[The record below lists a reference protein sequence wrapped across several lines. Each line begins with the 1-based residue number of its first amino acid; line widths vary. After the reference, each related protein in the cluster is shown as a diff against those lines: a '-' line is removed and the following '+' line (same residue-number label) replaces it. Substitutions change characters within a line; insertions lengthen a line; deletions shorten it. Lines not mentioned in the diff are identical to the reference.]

1 MMSNSQPDNNSE
13 PESKIKNEEKPIADT
28 EFLDISTWDKLSPIS
43 ILFFLNKIFSLV
55 INNALPTLAPLGVL
69 ILNADS
75 KATSALLI
83 FVGAFVLLSLNAIL
97 QYFFFRF
104 KVQENRLLIHDGVF
118 NKNQRVIRFDKVQN
132 VNILQ
137 PFYFKFFKLVTL
149 QLETAGSK
157 NNEANLAGITST
169 QAELIKQTILDYRS
183 ENSSQC
189 ESENQHIDAT
199 DEGEILST
207 ASTKDLFKFGLTSN
221 GMFWFFVFMAPV
233 FGMLDKIIEN
243 NIDKEM
249 VNLLIERLGGGIS
262 GSFIFGAIIILSIFT
277 LMITFSILGAVFRYH
292 NYKLTFKGETL
303 RRHSGLLGT
312 HEESAKLSKIQ
323 AFVNQTNFIGRWL
336 KVENVVLKQASGAQN
351 AQTARAK
358 LFVIP
363 TLAKTQVL
371 ELLKF
376 ILNSEGFDTP
386 LNQINKRYILKTWL
400 KVMSVPTIL
409 SLIMMLNIGSYPVW
423 FLLLSG
429 IVLFPLV
436 YLRWRNFGYAI
447 NDNFA
452 TFRSGFFGFRRIT
465 FPLFKAQ
472 RVSISQSPMQ
482 KRKDLATLKI
492 YLASDRIEI
501 PYVPI
506 EHAHAWFDQISY
518 KIETTKQNWF

>member
-1 MMSNSQPDNNSE
+1 MRPRNACSDPQSVAHAQLMAIKQSEVQRQDVAQRIRLHSSDFAATHAPIMMCTHHGSSTFPSPLHARRR
-13 PESKIKNEEKPIADT
+13 PESLHMLAAEPTFQRDYLPEPDVHLGDTRRLPALREEKRATRQMNHRSKSYGDLPHQRGQSYHWSSKVF
-28 EFLDISTWDKLSPIS
+28 EQKKQSTQELQNWRK
-43 ILFFLNKIFSLV
+43 KASLRDV
-55 INNALPTLAPLGVL
+55 ATSKG
-69 ILNADS
+69 DS
-75 KATSALLI
+75 KQIKPVPSVFATPKRSY
-83 FVGAFVLLSLNAIL
+83 SM
-97 QYFFFRF
+97 
-104 KVQENRLLIHDGVF
+104 
-118 NKNQRVIRFDKVQN
+118 
-132 VNILQ
+132 
-137 PFYFKFFKLVTL
+137 
-149 QLETAGSK
+149 
-157 NNEANLAGITST
+157 EA
-169 QAELIKQTILDYRS
+169 
-183 ENSSQC
+183 
-189 ESENQHIDAT
+189 
-199 DEGEILST
+199 
-207 ASTKDLFKFGLTSN
+207 
-221 GMFWFFVFMAPV
+221 
-233 FGMLDKIIEN
+233 
-243 NIDKEM
+243 
-249 VNLLIERLGGGIS
+249 
-262 GSFIFGAIIILSIFT
+262 
-277 LMITFSILGAVFRYH
+277 
-292 NYKLTFKGETL
+292 
-303 RRHSGLLGT
+303 
-312 HEESAKLSKIQ
+312 Q

-452 TFRSGFFGFRRIT
+452 TIRSGFFGFRRIT